1 MGFLQIPTKQF
12 IWLSLGTSMFLF
24 PTIPAMHTS
33 TSESSKFSKFLQHGK
48 EYAEPIPREVVD
60 MWEDMLTSQG
70 HDNNLIEDSCSA
82 MPVHPEPAPEI
93 RNPAHD
99 IATTFRAS
107 TSRDNHLLTDEGHSM
122 ILYDSHPIQRPA
134 ASASLPSGEL
144 TESGQIDDS
153 FVKRHHRDFVTMI
166 RHVYRLAEGYAAKWT
181 HPTHPIVIFLTKE
194 GDQVIKMKDPDET
207 NAPGLHELSIGYRK
221 LIISMYRL
229 QMKKFGQL
237 ETGTQDH
244 KLHFDGLFRWLHEQI
259 FSPEEGLPILG
270 VPNSEFQ
277 LTEDQ
282 FSPSVLGEAQVKL
295 SQYFLDKMN
304 VNDLATGLI
313 SDYYTMVTR

>member
-122 ILYDSHPIQRPA
+122 ILYDSHPFSGPRRPRPCQVVN
-134 ASASLPSGEL
+134 LPRA
-144 TESGQIDDS
+144 
-153 FVKRHHRDFVTMI
+153 VKSTI
-166 RHVYRLAEGYAAKWT
+166 RL
-181 HPTHPIVIFLTKE
+181 
-194 GDQVIKMKDPDET
+194 
-207 NAPGLHELSIGYRK
+207 
-221 LIISMYRL
+221 L
-229 QMKKFGQL
+229 QMKKFGQP

-313 SDYYTMVTR
+313 SDYYTMGTRPIVIIPEQ

>member
-1 MGFLQIPTKQF
+1 
-12 IWLSLGTSMFLF
+12 
-24 PTIPAMHTS
+24 MHTS

-221 LIISMYRL
+221 LIIS
-229 QMKKFGQL
+229 
-237 ETGTQDH
+237 
-244 KLHFDGLFRWLHEQI
+244 I
-259 FSPEEGLPILG
+259 
-270 VPNSEFQ
+270 EFQ

-313 SDYYTMVTR
+313 SDYYTMVTRPIVIIPEQCDDSDLYSFV